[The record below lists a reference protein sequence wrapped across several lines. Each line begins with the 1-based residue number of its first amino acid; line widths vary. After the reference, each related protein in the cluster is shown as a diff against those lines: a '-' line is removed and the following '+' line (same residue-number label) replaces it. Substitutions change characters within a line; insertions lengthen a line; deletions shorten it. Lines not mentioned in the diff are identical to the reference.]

1 MKVVIISNLYE
12 LTGKI
17 TVHPK
22 YFPIIAH
29 SKSFA
34 KYQLKKLNV
43 SPADIYLIPFTS
55 TFIDDTP
62 ILKEISPKSE
72 IITEDQTSYFK
83 IKKQNYSLFLSL
95 IILITIIAIL
105 LPITSSLFFLAQLLI
120 IIIALTIYLKNRY
133 YKNNYTLIK
142 DVL

>member
-1 MKVVIISNLYE
+1 M
-12 LTGKI
+12 
-17 TVHPK
+17 
-22 YFPIIAH
+22 
-29 SKSFA
+29 
-34 KYQLKKLNV
+34 
-43 SPADIYLIPFTS
+43 S
-55 TFIDDTP
+55 TFVDDTP

-83 IKKQNYSLFLSL
+83 IKKQNYPLFLSL

-105 LPITSSLFFLAQLLI
+105 LPITSSLFFLAQLLL